1 MSLKT
6 KIYKA
11 LVSFLFLISITPL
24 ISQNFIYQTKNI
36 GFNVGLNCAF
46 GTHFQRLGLNFNFF
60 YVNQSFQANT
70 EARVYFS
77 FKNLGPAFFYK
88 ELVISQGVLYS
99 YGKPQNYYNPFLNAV
114 SNQTGLKNTLAYA
127 YNIYFNKVKTGQV
140 TGTVAF
146 QFNAITLIVENDILA
161 KPLLDRYRTGAFLIQ
176 YQYNSVFQTALNCTM
191 WTGQMGK
198 TTEIN
203 HPQFYSNCY
212 IDTTGGMYTKFSN
225 GLLSAQVKY
234 NLGYSQI
241 AQVNVGADAE
251 QIRNVVQNKFIH
263 DMKFVPK
270 KLNKAKNCHIPMI
283 DENGEQYL
291 FNEEQKIRKVKLYL
305 NLFSNPA
312 LFY

>member
-1 MSLKT
+1 MSLKIKT
-6 KIYKA
+6 YKA

-24 ISQNFIYQTKNI
+24 ISQNFIYQNKNL
-36 GFNVGLNCAF
+36 GFNIGLNCAF

-77 FKNLGPAFFYK
+77 FKNLGPSLFYK
-88 ELVISQGVLYS
+88 ELVISQGVLYG
-99 YGKPQNYYNPFLNAV
+99 YGKQQNYYNSFLNPV
-114 SNQTGLKNTLAYA
+114 SNQTRLKNTLAYA
-127 YNIYFNKVKTGQV
+127 YNIYFNKVKTKQV
-140 TGTVAF
+140 TGIVAF
-146 QFNAITLIVENDILA
+146 QFNTITVIAENDILA

-198 TTEIN
+198 STEIN
-203 HPQFYSNCY
+203 HPEIYSKCY
-212 IDTTGGMYTKFSN
+212 MDTTGGTFTKFSN

-283 DENGEQYL
+283 DENGEQFL
-291 FNEEQKIRKVKLYL
+291 FKKKKKIRKPKWFV